1 MRTLFIRLSPW
12 PVTARWLLITVLLAT
27 SLAGR
32 ELVARPGTLLV
43 VCAAMILYNVATAT
57 SRWAWSHV
65 PQATF
70 VTLLL
75 DLAAL
80 TTYLRFAGDVENP
93 LRVLLFLPAAIASIA
108 LSLRAGLGV
117 AAWGILLY
125 GLLGC
130 FTWTD
135 AFPWTLAHYHLE
147 LFDPAIHS
155 VIDPGSSS
163 RGANY
168 LLLHVLRFSLMM
180 LGAAI
185 GFGILGR
192 RLRESGTLVSAQH
205 EQLRVLLNVL
215 PDGVVL
221 LSADGRINHSNWAA
235 REYLHA
241 WNADHLSDLDASGG
255 LPERVRNFRGY
266 LEEFDT
272 TDGSVVLHHTL
283 AASSEGGSVVWLIRD
298 VTRARRGSSV
308 SSGS

>member
-1 MRTLFIRLSPW
+1 MKPMFIRRSPW
-12 PVTARWLLITVLLAT
+12 TVTARWLLIAALLAT

-32 ELVARPGTLLV
+32 ELVATPGTLLV
-43 VCAAMILYNVATAT
+43 VCAAMILYNLATAA
-57 SRWAWSHV
+57 SRWAWIHV

-93 LRVLLFLPAAIASIA
+93 LRVLLFLPAAVASIA
-108 LSLRAGLGV
+108 LSLRAGLAV
-117 AAWGILLY
+117 AAAGILLY

-130 FTWTD
+130 LAWTD
-135 AFPWTLAHYHLE
+135 VLPVRLVHHHLE

-155 VIDPGSSS
+155 VIDPRLSS
-163 RGANY
+163 RGSNY
-168 LLLHVLRFSLMM
+168 LLLHLVRFSLMM
-180 LGAAI
+180 FGAAI

-192 RLRESGTLVSAQH
+192 RLREAGLRVATQY

-221 LSADGRINHSNWAA
+221 LSSDGRISHSNWAA

-241 WNADHLSDLDASGG
+241 WNADRVSDLDSAGG
-255 LPERVRNFRGY
+255 LPERVKNFRGY
-266 LEEFDT
+266 VEEFET
-272 TDGSVVLHHTL
+272 TDGKVVLHHTL
-283 AASSEGGSVVWLIRD
+283 AASSEGGAVVWLIRD
-298 VTRARRGSSV
+298 VTKARRLAS
-308 SSGS
+308 